1 MDTSLELLPLPAA
14 HTRALNLLADADV
27 EVGQLAQVIEADPAL
42 TASIL
47 RGANSAASAPIE
59 RIDTANAAV
68 IRLGLGHTR
77 RMIVGAVTSSAFE
90 HLHRAEVDADET
102 WRHLVATALLTQA
115 AMWLGGTPR
124 GAVSEAFTAGMLHDL
139 GRLSMATQ
147 DPGRYSLVATL
158 ARTGADLLEAEMRMF
173 GVDHTTWGA
182 KVSEA
187 WNIPETVAD
196 SVLHHHGGGGG
207 QLAQAVLAAR
217 ETAWSLGIG
226 DGVLMPDEV
235 TFPEKPEHEQIVAEI
250 GGPDGLT
257 EQIEWYRGALGNS
270 HAVAA

>member
-14 HTRALNLLADADV
+14 HTSALNLLADPHV
-27 EVGQLAQVIEADPAL
+27 EVGELAQVIDSDPAL

-115 AMWLGGTPR
+115 ATWLGGTPR

-158 ARTGADLLEAEMRMF
+158 GRTGADVLEAEMRMF

-187 WNIPETVAD
+187 WNIPETVVD
-196 SVLHHHGGGGG
+196 SVSHHHGGGGE
-207 QLAQAVLAAR
+207 LAQAVRAAR

-226 DGVLMPDEV
+226 DGVLIPDEV
-235 TFPEKPEHEQIVAEI
+235 TFPETPEHEQIVAEI
-250 GGPDGLT
+250 GGPDGLA